1 MSSDTK
7 DRIINM
13 FNQLENELNR
23 ELKEKK
29 KKKNNTNKLVKQI
42 NK

>member
-13 FNQLENELNR
+13 FNQLENEMNR

-29 KKKNNTNKLVKQI
+29 KKTCSTNSPVKKI